1 MTSKSNSSLI
11 KEQIAAVENHPYEN
25 GPLKVVNFGSATE
38 QKTRFIVNVPYCNSF
53 LKWVIT
59 ISENGPPDFIF
70 PEGDEFFMHALSN
83 GPAKSNENPILKIL
97 SLQKWQKEDSKGL
110 LSVLLDLIKF
120 YRLYQSQLVAE
131 YPDDRV
137 LFEYDA
143 TRSIEGT
150 EFYVKSQDNVNEVRF
165 SLPLT
170 VDLNALGPDYQEVIS
185 MKPRLYVV
193 FKTISS
199 NNLPEIKLQI
209 PEPWRQLNIDLP
221 VPAWTAEACLS
232 TYIPAIQESIGTK
245 VITFLSGL
253 KKRKALFAALNNA
266 FGTST
271 ECDSIEFRKISF
283 VFEYGAENKTNFLL
297 IVQMQGKYPEE
308 QPIISLNNL
317 SLSRGKLQQP
327 RQYNGYPYS
336 PRWPPEEFVKRLVA
350 FLIPELNELKKMT
363 DE

>member
-1 MTSKSNSSLI
+1 MTSKSNSVLI
-11 KEQIAAVENHPYEN
+11 KEQIAAVENHAYEN
-25 GPLKVVNFGSATE
+25 GPLRVISFGSATE
-38 QKTRFIVNVPYCNSF
+38 QKTRFIVNIPYCNSF

-97 SLQKWQKEDSKGL
+97 SLQKWQKEDNKGL

-120 YRLYQSQLVAE
+120 YRVYQSQLVAE

-137 LFEYDA
+137 QFEYSA
-143 TRSIEGT
+143 ARNIEGT
-150 EFYVKSQDNVNEVRF
+150 EFYVKSQENVNEVRF

-185 MKPRLYVV
+185 IKPRLYVV

-221 VPAWTAEACLS
+221 VPAWTTEACLS

-253 KKRKALFAALNNA
+253 KKRKALFTALNNA
-266 FGTST
+266 FGTPT
-271 ECDSIEFRKISF
+271 ECDSIEFRKITFIFDYSTD
-283 VFEYGAENKTNFLL
+283 KINFLL
-297 IVQMQGKYPEE
+297 IVQMLGKYPEE
-308 QPIISLNNL
+308 QPIINLHLL
-317 SLSRGKLQQP
+317 SLSRGKIPQP
-327 RQYNGYPYS
+327 RQYNSYPYS
-336 PRWPPEEFVKRLVA
+336 PRWPPEEFVKRLAA
-350 FLIPELNELKKMT
+350 FLIPELNELKKIT